1 MNARVSVLA
10 VMIVAMA
17 ASQARAHE
25 KGVITLAS
33 GMAAAG
39 STLQVMGEKFS
50 SSTQLRL
57 VLRGALSER
66 EIGSA
71 ETDAAGGFVIELEIP
86 AGVEPGAYRLVAVA
100 PDGDEVASAD
110 LEVEAAPAV
119 VPESAGAGA
128 QEQAAGAAGAEP
140 AASAMPIPSA
150 EELAIE
156 RRWSGFEWF
165 VIGVLV
171 GGATVAGMF
180 LYRRPAF
187 AT

>member
-17 ASQARAHE
+17 ASLARAHE

-33 GMAAAG
+33 GMVAAG
-39 STLQVMGEKFS
+39 STLQVKGEKFS

-110 LEVEAAPAV
+110 LEVDAARAV
-119 VPESAGAGA
+119 VPESAGAEA
-128 QEQAAGAAGAEP
+128 QEQAAGAEP
-140 AASAMPIPSA
+140 AAAAMPMPSA

-165 VIGVLV
+165 VIGVLI
-171 GGATVAGMF
+171 GGAAVAGMF

>member
-39 STLQVMGEKFS
+39 STLQVKGEKFS

-110 LEVEAAPAV
+110 LEVEA
-119 VPESAGAGA
+119 
-128 QEQAAGAAGAEP
+128 EP

-171 GGATVAGMF
+171 GGAAVAGMF

>member
-33 GMAAAG
+33 AMAAAG
-39 STLQVMGEKFS
+39 SSLQVMGEKFS
-50 SSTQLRL
+50 SSIQLRL

-71 ETDAAGGFVIELEIP
+71 ETDAAGGFMIELEIP

-128 QEQAAGAAGAEP
+128 QEHAAGAEP
-140 AASAMPIPSA
+140 AASAMPMPSA

-156 RRWSGFEWF
+156 RQWSGFEWF

-171 GGATVAGMF
+171 GGATVAGIF